1 MKLCTIVLLVGAIQ
15 GASATEL
22 SALRGRRATIIEQED
37 ARDITTEQA
46 RRKVLLL
53 LKDFEAW
60 AEVHDVE
67 LELRSRA
74 YTSSPNNVDNLDDP
88 LSVNRCPL
96 FYEDNADELCLIDLK
111 STEVWSTSVLF
122 CRYLCE

>member
-1 MKLCTIVLLVGAIQ
+1 MKLLTTVLFVCAIQ
-15 GASATEL
+15 GARATEL
-22 SALRGRRATIIEQED
+22 SELRGRAATIIEQGD

-46 RRKVLLL
+46 RRKVQLLL
-53 LKDFEAW
+53 VDFEAW
-60 AEVHDVE
+60 GEAHDVE
-67 LELRSRA
+67 LERRSRA
-74 YTSSPNNVDNLDDP
+74 YTSSPDNVDNVDDP

-111 STEVWSTSVLF
+111 RTEVWSMSVLF